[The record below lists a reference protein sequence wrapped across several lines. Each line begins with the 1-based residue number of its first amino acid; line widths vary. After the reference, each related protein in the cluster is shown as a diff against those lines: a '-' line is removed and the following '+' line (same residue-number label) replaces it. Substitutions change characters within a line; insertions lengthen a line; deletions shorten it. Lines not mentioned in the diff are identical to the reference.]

1 MRVDLDELMLYFD
14 GELSATRAGRVAR
27 AVSRDEAAKAVV
39 GEWTSVRYALRAW
52 ADAQSPLP
60 TQLAHQIVRQ
70 IDARR
75 AGAQRGHVARPQK
88 GPKVW
93 QRKSPGR
100 VGRWPVL
107 ATACA
112 VVAGLLLLQQGND
125 PRVSRY
131 DARVKPVIAPG
142 RDVVSTGGKEPASD
156 PGGAALLALDSGGRQ
171 VAVFFV
177 AADRGSMPV
186 VWLLDDSPVR
196 SERMQPL

>member
-1 MRVDLDELMLYFD
+1 M
-14 GELSATRAGRVAR
+14 
-27 AVSRDEAAKAVV
+27 V
-39 GEWTSVRYALRAW
+39 GEWTSVRDALRAW
-52 ADAQSPLP
+52 ADAQPPLP
-60 TQLAHQIVRQ
+60 AQMAHQIVRQ
-70 IDARR
+70 IDRQR
-75 AGAQRGHVARPQK
+75 AGAPRSPVARSQTR
-88 GPKVW
+88 PKVW
-93 QRKSPGR
+93 QRPRSSAR
-100 VGRWPVL
+100 VGRWSVL

-112 VVAGLLLLQQGND
+112 VAAGLLLLQQVND
-125 PRVSRY
+125 SRVSRD

-142 RDVVSTGGKEPASD
+142 LDVVSRGGKEPASD